1 MKIDVYEPLAEFAGK
16 EDSWIW
22 IEDYSDR
29 DEYRELDDI
38 LRFLNGEIER
48 TELPESV
55 QSINEE
61 ELRKEYARRFL
72 VMMGKALQKIGK
84 DIETGEIKM
93 EIDFT
98 SLQKR
103 TE

>member
-72 VMMGKALQKIGK
+72 VMMGKAL
-84 DIETGEIKM
+84 
-93 EIDFT
+93 
-98 SLQKR
+98 
-103 TE
+103 